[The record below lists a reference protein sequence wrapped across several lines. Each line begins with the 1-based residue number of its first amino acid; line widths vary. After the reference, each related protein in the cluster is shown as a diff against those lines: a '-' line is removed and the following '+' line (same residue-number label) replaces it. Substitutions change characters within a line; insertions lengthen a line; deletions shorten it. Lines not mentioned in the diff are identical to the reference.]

1 MDKKTTKMIIECSI
15 VALTAFITWSA
26 IAIYNIRTKSVNTDN
41 LYAQYAVC
49 YITDIDETVFID
61 ATGNTWAIDATDEYI
76 EGDMVELIMDN
87 NGTDNT
93 IEDDIIVNIVFQHH
107 KNNWYY
113 LIYNVV
119 VMFYIIEI
127 GILFFYGTGYF
138 TSAIFLFII
147 ITF

>member
-1 MDKKTTKMIIECSI
+1 MNKKTTKMIIECSI

-26 IAIYNIRTKSVNTDN
+26 ITIHNIKAKSVNTDN

-61 ATGNTWAIDATDEYI
+61 ATGNTWAIDATDKYI

-107 KNNWYY
+107 KNN
-113 LIYNVV
+113 
-119 VMFYIIEI
+119 
-127 GILFFYGTGYF
+127 
-138 TSAIFLFII
+138 
-147 ITF
+147 

>member
-15 VALTAFITWSA
+15 VALMALITWST
-26 IAIYNIRTKSVNTDN
+26 IAIHDIKAKSVNTDN

-49 YITDIDETVFID
+49 YISDIDETVFID
-61 ATGNTWAIDATDEYI
+61 ATGNEWAIDPTNEYI

-107 KNNWYY
+107 KNN
-113 LIYNVV
+113 
-119 VMFYIIEI
+119 
-127 GILFFYGTGYF
+127 
-138 TSAIFLFII
+138 
-147 ITF
+147 